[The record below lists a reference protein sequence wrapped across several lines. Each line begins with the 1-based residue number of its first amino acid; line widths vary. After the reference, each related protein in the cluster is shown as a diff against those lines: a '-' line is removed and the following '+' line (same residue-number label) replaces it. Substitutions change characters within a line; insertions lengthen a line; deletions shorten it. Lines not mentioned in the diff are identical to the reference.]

1 MCVCCCSTR
10 FGSISSWPS
19 PRRFSMQDG
28 PSNSKS
34 TRIHQNGCSI
44 WDESEIMSNVT
55 LGEVRQNATIQM
67 LDKALLRKRSIFG
80 VPNIQNVLVFH
91 FWLNNQ
97 MSGQP
102 ISNTQQN
109 KGELL
114 EGDSKSKDVR
124 MSNILAAK
132 GEPWFV
138 TSSFSSGGRCR
149 ADLVGTPWY
158 G

>member
-10 FGSISSWPS
+10 FGSISSWFS
-19 PRRFSMQDG
+19 PRRFSMHDG
-28 PSNSKS
+28 PSTLKS
-34 TRIHQNGCSI
+34 TSIHQNGCSI
-44 WDESEIMSNVT
+44 WNESENRLKGAEGGMR
-55 LGEVRQNATIQM
+55 LNATIQTIYNASFG
-67 LDKALLRKRSIFG
+67 KGTIFG
-80 VPNIQNVLVFH
+80 VPNIHNVLVFH

-97 MSGQP
+97 ISGQP

-132 GEPWFV
+132 GGHWFV
-138 TSSFSSGGRCR
+138 VSSFSSGGRCR
-149 ADLVGTPWY
+149 ANLVGTAWY